1 MKLHGKVLRG
11 RGVKVLL
18 WRRGDGGEHEV
29 TVTALPLGFGVWLR
43 QKGIVQPEVPVRV
56 ARDAQGK
63 PMRDASGQAVVRE
76 DRSDAS
82 YVASVEQYQQR
93 LAMLV
98 LWQGLKDDPQVSWET
113 VEPAVDGDWVAF
125 ADQLF
130 EELEQAGV
138 TMGEVVWLCEE
149 ITNFT
154 NQVTLRVEETRADFF
169 PAESCRSSGSG

>member
-1 MKLHGKVLRG
+1 MKLQGKVLRG
-11 RGVKVLL
+11 KSTKVLL

-29 TVTALPLGFGVWLR
+29 IVTALPLGFGVWLR
-43 QKGIVQPEVPVRV
+43 QKGIVQPEIPVRV

-76 DRSDAS
+76 DRSDAL

-98 LWQGLKDDPQVSWET
+98 MWQGLKEDPQVTWET
-113 VEPAVDGDWVAF
+113 VEPAVEGDWVAF

-130 EELEQAGV
+130 EELERSGV

-149 ITNFT
+149 ITN
-154 NQVTLRVEETRADFF
+154 VTHQATARVEETRATFF
-169 PAESCRSSGSG
+169 PAESCRSLGSG